1 MAISL
6 NLPTKI
12 GPLMSRYA
20 FVIFSAALLS
30 HGVFAQSSGTQA
42 LSKEDLNQINNQP
55 LAPSSRNPAG
65 LGVKEERKPS
75 FEYTDPSGTQIR
87 EYRDSNLPTE
97 IEVKSAF
104 GTYEMSP
111 PQTVFPA
118 GGMSSDNLISVP
130 SIRIPLK

>member
-1 MAISL
+1 MMMALKLPL
-6 NLPTKI
+6 NPS
-12 GPLMSRYA
+12 PLMKRHA
-20 FVIFSAALLS
+20 VIACLTLLVS
-30 HGVFAQSSGTQA
+30 HGVCAQSSGTQA

-75 FEYTDPSGTQIR
+75 FEYTDPFGTQIR

-130 SIRIPLK
+130 SIRIPL

>member
-1 MAISL
+1 MIVL
-6 NLPTKI
+6 NLPAKT
-12 GPLMSRYA
+12 GPLMKRH
-20 FVIFSAALLS
+20 ALIACFALFLS

-111 PQTVFPA
+111 PQTVFP
-118 GGMSSDNLISVP
+118 GSVQQDNLISVP

>member
-1 MAISL
+1 MTMPLKLMTRPIQLLMCSMLMACL
-6 NLPTKI
+6 T
-12 GPLMSRYA
+12 
-20 FVIFSAALLS
+20 VWTS
-30 HGVFAQSSGTQA
+30 HRAHAQSAGTQA

-111 PQTVFPA
+111 PQTVFPG

-130 SIRIPLK
+130 SIRIPIK

>member
-1 MAISL
+1 MMALKLPL
-6 NLPTKI
+6 NPS
-12 GPLMSRYA
+12 PLMKRHA
-20 FVIFSAALLS
+20 VIACLALLVS
-30 HGVFAQSSGTQA
+30 HGVCAQSSGTQA

-75 FEYTDPSGTQIR
+75 FEYTDPFGTQIR

>member
-1 MAISL
+1 MTIAR
-6 NLPTKI
+6 NLPTKT
-12 GPLMSRYA
+12 GPLIRRYA
-20 FVIFSAALLS
+20 FIACSAALLS

-75 FEYTDPSGTQIR
+75 FVYTDPSGTQIR
-87 EYRDSNLPTE
+87 EYRESNLPTE

-111 PQTVFPA
+111 PNTVMPTSTAPA
-118 GGMSSDNLISVP
+118 GGLISVP
-130 SIRIPLK
+130 SIRIPLN

>member
-1 MAISL
+1 MTMPLKLITRPIQLLMCSMLMACL
-6 NLPTKI
+6 TLWAN
-12 GPLMSRYA
+12 RAY
-20 FVIFSAALLS
+20 
-30 HGVFAQSSGTQA
+30 AQSAGTPA
-42 LSKEDLNQINNQP
+42 LTKEELNQINNQP

-87 EYRDSNLPTE
+87 EYRESNLPTE

-104 GTYEMSP
+104 GSYEMSP
-111 PQTVFPA
+111 PNTVMPTSTA
-118 GGMSSDNLISVP
+118 PGDGLISVP

>member
-1 MAISL
+1 MTISL
-6 NLPTKI
+6 NLLTKT
-12 GPLMSRYA
+12 GPLMRSYA
-20 FVIFSAALLS
+20 FIVCSAVLVS
-30 HGVFAQSSGTQA
+30 HGVFAQTSGTQA
-42 LSKEDLNQINNQP
+42 LSKDDLNQINNQP

-130 SIRIPLK
+130 SIRIPIK

>member
-6 NLPTKI
+6 NLPTKSRL
-12 GPLMSRYA
+12 LMRRYA
-20 FVIFSAALLS
+20 FIVCSAALLS
-30 HGVFAQSSGTQA
+30 HGVFAQTSGTQA

-75 FEYTDPSGTQIR
+75 FEYTDPSGTQVR

>member
-1 MAISL
+1 MALKLPL
-6 NLPTKI
+6 NPS
-12 GPLMSRYA
+12 PLMKRYA
-20 FVIFSAALLS
+20 VITCLTLLVS
-30 HGVFAQSSGTQA
+30 HGVCAQSSGAQA

-75 FEYTDPSGTQIR
+75 FEYTDPFGTQIR

>member
-1 MAISL
+1 MTISL
-6 NLPTKI
+6 NLLTKT
-12 GPLMSRYA
+12 GPLMRSYA
-20 FVIFSAALLS
+20 FIVCSAVLVS
-30 HGVFAQSSGTQA
+30 HGVFAQTSGTQA
-42 LSKEDLNQINNQP
+42 LSKDDLNQINNQP

-97 IEVKSAF
+97 IEVKSVF

-130 SIRIPLK
+130 SIRIPIK